1 MCFTFPVI
9 LVCFV
14 ILNQKQC
21 LTSPPTSQLLAR
33 NARLRHR
40 VDDQIE
46 RIARLSN
53 ENLRLYRLVI
63 DLTYPALPQ
72 DDPLAGAKSTIEN
85 PGYYPTSL

>member
-1 MCFTFPVI
+1 MSDFP
-9 LVCFV
+9 
-14 ILNQKQC
+14 
-21 LTSPPTSQLLAR
+21 SYAELLAR

-72 DDPLAGAKSTIEN
+72 YDPLAGAKSTIEN
-85 PGYYPTSL
+85 PGYYPTPL